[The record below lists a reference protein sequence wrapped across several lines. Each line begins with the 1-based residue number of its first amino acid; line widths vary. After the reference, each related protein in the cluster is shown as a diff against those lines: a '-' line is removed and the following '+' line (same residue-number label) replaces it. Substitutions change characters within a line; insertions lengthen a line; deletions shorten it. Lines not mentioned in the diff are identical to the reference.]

1 MSDEIPSLEKLIKL
15 MRMTTSSNDGEA
27 LSAIR
32 LANRMI
38 DSWKGD
44 WEKILSG
51 KITVIGDPFA
61 NVSVKAPSR
70 NAPPPPKPT
79 RPAPQQPIQ
88 TRWSGASGSVSGS
101 ARSGSTYSPPPLRP
115 AFNPSA
121 PQPAQPSPSWPQ
133 MSFTKTATGHWRVKS
148 NVKLHLN
155 DHYEIPTRNSGL
167 RRVKITGADGTDA
180 YGNYL
185 YMSVNAPLNVG
196 DFL

>member
-61 NVSVKAPSR
+61 NVSVKAPQR
-70 NAPPPPKPT
+70 NAPSPPKPA
-79 RPAPQQPIQ
+79 RPAPPP
-88 TRWSGASGSVSGS
+88 WAGASGSATGS
-101 ARSGSTYSPPPLRP
+101 STFQNFKPK
-115 AFNPSA
+115 FNPSA
-121 PQPAQPSPSWPQ
+121 PQPAQPSPASPQ
-133 MSFTKTATGHWRVKS
+133 MSFAKTPSGHWRVKS
-148 NVKLHLN
+148 NVKLHIN
-155 DHYEIPTRNSGL
+155 NHYEIPTRNAGL
-167 RRVKITGADGTDA
+167 RRVKITGHDGTDSL
-180 YGNYL
+180 GNHL
-185 YMSVNAPLNVG
+185 YTSINAPLNVG